1 MRRPARPNSGRQ
13 QVSRGK
19 SLPAPVGGWD
29 AVSPVADM
37 EEDRALVLENWFP
50 TTTDVRVRRGHQ
62 THAGGMGS
70 GVVDSLMVYNGLTV
84 AASKMFAVT
93 GGSIYD
99 VSATGAAIVTTE
111 TGLANNRWQYI
122 NFTTSGGKFL
132 WCCNGADDPLHYNG
146 SAWANPSITGITA
159 SDIINVNGHKN
170 RIWFILK
177 DSTKA
182 AYLATGSIA
191 GAATTFELGGLFT
204 QGGFLV
210 AMATWTRDGGAG
222 TDDLAVFISSRGQ
235 AAVYAGTDPA
245 SATTWELIGVY
256 DVGPPIG
263 YRCFTKVGAELM
275 LLNLDGILPLSKGL
289 VLDRAAQS
297 QVTITLNINSAMNDS
312 ARLYKGNF
320 GWEMTPYAKGTMAI
334 LNVPIQEGQTQQQ
347 YVMNTI
353 TGAWCKFTGMNANAW
368 AVFKDN
374 LYFGG
379 NDGVVY
385 QADTTGLDVTT
396 PIDAIGQAAYDYYDM
411 RGRLKQWKLLQ
422 PLITTDS
429 DARPAL
435 GISTD
440 FRENASLGTP
450 SSSQIPSAV
459 YDGHVPAIYDVD
471 VYAVEGRTVA
481 DWTSIAGVGQCA
493 SIHFRARTGRESG
506 LSLWDDAQWDVDVW
520 SYSVSGDVVM
530 RLNGFN
536 AIFEPGGF
544 L

>member
-1 MRRPARPNSGRQ
+1 MLRRAARSNPGKRQ
-13 QVSRGK
+13 VARGVSM
-19 SLPAPVGGWD
+19 PAPVGGWD

-37 EEDRALVLENWFP
+37 KEDRALVLENWFP
-50 TTTDVRVRRGHQ
+50 STTDVRVRRGHQ
-62 THAGGMGS
+62 THCGGMGS
-70 GVVDSLMVYNGLTV
+70 GVVDTLMVYNGLTV
-84 AASKMFAVT
+84 ASSAMFAIT
-93 GGSIYD
+93 GGSIWD
-99 VSATGAAIVTTE
+99 VSASGTAVVTTE
-111 TGLANNRWQYI
+111 TGLANNRWQYV

-146 SAWANPSITGITA
+146 SVWAAPTITGITA

-170 RIWFILK
+170 RLWFVLK

-182 AYLATGSIA
+182 AYLATSAIA

-204 QGGFLV
+204 QGGHLV

-245 SATTWELIGVY
+245 SASTWELIGVY

-263 YRCFTKVGAELM
+263 YRCFNKVGAELM
-275 LLNLDGILPLSKGL
+275 LINLDGVLPLSKGL
-289 VLDRAAQS
+289 SLDRAAQS
-297 QVTITLNINSAMNDS
+297 QVTITLNINSAMNDA
-312 ARLYKGNF
+312 ARSYKGNF
-320 GWEMTPYAKGTMAI
+320 GWELTPYAKSTMAI

-353 TGAWCKFTGMNANAW
+353 TGAWCKFTGMNANTW
-368 AVFKDN
+368 AVYKDN

-379 NDGVVY
+379 NDGLVY

-396 PIDAIGQAAYDYYDM
+396 PIDAVGQAAYNYYEM
-411 RGRLKQWKLLQ
+411 RGQLKQWKMLQ
-422 PLITTDS
+422 PLLTTDS

-440 FRENASLGTP
+440 FRDNASLGTP
-450 SSSQIPSAV
+450 TSSQIPSAL
-459 YDGHVPAIYDVD
+459 YDEAIYDAD

-481 DWTSIAGVGQCA
+481 DWTSISGIGQCA
-493 SIHFRARTGRESG
+493 AIHFRARTGREDG
-506 LSLWDDAQWDVDVW
+506 LSLWGVDQWGHDVW
-520 SYSVSGDVVM
+520 SYSISGDVVM

-536 AIFEPGGF
+536 VTFEPGGF
-544 L
+544 F